1 MENFK
6 KSVVS
11 LNIKIKEAI
20 LTLENS
26 HTKIVL
32 VVDENYK
39 LIGTISDG
47 DIRRGVLKGLTIESP
62 IKDILHTNFISVQD
76 DKTNKEIMEI
86 MTKNEISQIPII
98 DKSGKLIGLHLLN
111 EFVGKSEI
119 ENNIVIMAGG
129 RGVRLRPLTEDC
141 PKPMLK
147 IGDKP
152 LLEIIINQFIENGF
166 KNFHISVNYLKE
178 QIIDYFQDGSKWGIN
193 INYLIEDEPL
203 GTAGSLI
210 KLPKSLNKPYF
221 VVNGDVLSRFNPMQ
235 VLEFHNKN
243 ESDMTICAHTY
254 DQTIPYGVIETKGD
268 GMKFERILEKPTFQ
282 HLVNAGVY
290 VIDPKINL
298 LISRNSYLDMPDL
311 ITLCTSNNK
320 NIIIFPIHEYWL
332 DIGRHENL
340 KEARNNF

>member
-1 MENFK
+1 MK
-6 KSVVS
+6 GIVLAGGQGTRLYPSTKVVS
-11 LNIKIKEAI
+11 KQL
-20 LTLENS
+20 LT
-26 HTKIVL
+26 VY
-32 VVDENYK
+32 D
-39 LIGTISDG
+39 
-47 DIRRGVLKGLTIESP
+47 
-62 IKDILHTNFISVQD
+62 
-76 DKTNKEIMEI
+76 
-86 MTKNEISQIPII
+86 
-98 DKSGKLIGLHLLN
+98 
-111 EFVGKSEI
+111 
-119 ENNIVIMAGG
+119 
-129 RGVRLRPLTEDC
+129 
-141 PKPMLK
+141 KPMIYYPLCTLMLAG
-147 IGDKP
+147 IREFLIITTPNDKESFKQ
-152 LLEIIINQFIENGF
+152 LLG
-166 KNFHISVNYLKE
+166 
-178 QIIDYFQDGSKWGIN
+178 DGSKWGIN

-243 ESDMTICAHTY
+243 ESEMTICAHTY
-254 DQTIPYGVIETKGD
+254 DQTIPYGVIETKGE

-298 LISRNSYLDMPDL
+298 LFSKNSYLDMPDL
-311 ITLCTSNNK
+311 INLCTSNNK